1 MIITVTDQ
9 QLWSMYAGWSAVSSG
24 GLWLVAQ
31 WYAAQRRQTDAP
43 LIAAAVISFAC
54 VASTVYA
61 YSVFNSPPQSD
72 FIPSVVRWGAF
83 VSFVVW
89 PFVTCAAVT
98 QISIR
103 SSPFHRGIRWLP
115 LACGILISLACPFA
129 LLTTGCGFEH
139 ICM

>member
-1 MIITVTDQ
+1 MIVTVTYQ
-9 QLWSMYAGWSAVSSG
+9 QLWSMYAGWFAVSSA

-31 WYAAQRRQTDAP
+31 WYAAQRRQTDVP
-43 LIAAAVISFAC
+43 LVAASVISLVC
-54 VASTVYA
+54 VSSTVYA
-61 YSVFNSPPQSD
+61 YSIFNSPPRSD
-72 FIPSVVRWGAF
+72 LILSVGRWGAF

-98 QISIR
+98 QICIR
-103 SSPFHRGIRWLP
+103 FSPFHRGIRWLP

>member
-1 MIITVTDQ
+1 MIITVSDQ
-9 QLWSMYAGWSAVSSG
+9 QLWSMYAGWSAVSSA
-24 GLWLVAQ
+24 GLWLMVQ

-43 LIAAAVISFAC
+43 LVAAVVISIVC
-54 VASTVYA
+54 VSSTVYA
-61 YSVFNSPPQSD
+61 YSVFNSPPRSD
-72 FIPSVVRWGAF
+72 LIPSVGRWGAF
-83 VSFVVW
+83 MSFVVW

-103 SSPFHRGIRWLP
+103 VSPFHSGTRWLP